1 MPDFKVKMHQIRFR
15 LGLCPRPRWGSLQ
28 RSCRPLA
35 EFKRPTSKGREG
47 KGRYGEGGDGRGQ
60 KLGKG
65 GEGDRRKEREVKS
78 KGAGRCQGPR
88 IGKRRACTVGLPVLA
103 LCGRMNSPPWLNTRA
118 TEAGVEVMHKQQ
130 LGV

>member
-1 MPDFKVKMHQIRFR
+1 LPQTPLGELTALLRAPCTAGFK
-15 LGLCPRPRWGSLQ
+15 G
-28 RSCRPLA
+28 
-35 EFKRPTSKGREG
+35 PTSKGREG

-78 KGAGRCQGPR
+78 KGPAGARGPALA
-88 IGKRRACTVGLPVLA
+88 KKRACTVGLPVLA